1 MSAME
6 RIDELKDVV
15 ARLERGS
22 RNDVTE
28 LLNTRR
34 HFGLKIKDESL
45 VETKNAKVDCQ
56 WSNV

>member
-1 MSAME
+1 ME

>member
-1 MSAME
+1 ME

-28 LLNTRR
+28 LFNTRR

>member
-22 RNDVTE
+22 RNDVSE
-28 LLNTRR
+28 LFNTRR
-34 HFGLKIKDESL
+34 HFGLKNKDESL